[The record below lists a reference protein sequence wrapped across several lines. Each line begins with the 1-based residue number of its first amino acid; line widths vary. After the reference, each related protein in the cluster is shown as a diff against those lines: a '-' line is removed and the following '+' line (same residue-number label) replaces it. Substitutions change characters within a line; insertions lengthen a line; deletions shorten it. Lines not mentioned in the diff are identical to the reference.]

1 MVRSMTGFGR
11 CQQTIGDYD
20 ILVEVRSVNHRFFE
34 FNCKTPRAYT
44 YLEEKLKNFFGER
57 IARGKVN
64 VNVYIDRVSGSD
76 EQIAVNREIVKQYVE
91 ALREV
96 KEEFELKDD
105 LSLSSISRFPDVF
118 TVVKTP
124 EDEELITK
132 SVCEVASHAIDDFV
146 AMRENEGER
155 LKNDILLRA
164 ENILK
169 NVLLVEAASVHT
181 VSAYKQRL
189 YDKIAE
195 VLQDKNIDETRL
207 LTEVAIFAD
216 KVAVDEETVRLKSHV
231 ASMREIMDA
240 DAAVGR
246 KLDFLVQEF
255 NREANTIGSKCT
267 DAEIAKIVVDI
278 KSDIEKIREQV
289 QNIE

>member
-11 CQQTIGDYD
+11 CQQTVGDYD

-64 VNVYIDRVSGSD
+64 VNVYIERVSGSD
-76 EQIAVNREIVKQYVE
+76 EQITINREVAGQYVN

-96 KEEFELKDD
+96 KDEFGLTDD
-105 LSLSSISRFPDVF
+105 LSLSAISHFPDVF

-124 EDEELITK
+124 EDEEVIV
-132 SVCEVASHAIDDFV
+132 SAVCGVAARAIDDFV
-146 AMRENEGER
+146 TMREHEGER
-155 LKNDILLRA
+155 LKADILQRA
-164 ENILK
+164 QNILA
-169 NVLLVEAASVHT
+169 NVLLVEEASVHT
-181 VSAYKQRL
+181 VNAYKQRL
-189 YDKIAE
+189 YEKISE
-195 VLQDKNIDETRL
+195 VLQDKNIDEARV

-231 ASMREIMDA
+231 QSMKEIMQSDT
-240 DAAVGR
+240 AVGR

-267 DAEIAKIVVDI
+267 DADIAKIVVDI